1 VARIWYPGRAKAQN
15 HNEDAHQNVLADAS
29 DMTEQDVIM
38 GGKEGLKMKDQ
49 AATVEALRDRITRDI
64 HTALGLSDAK
74 WSYRPLKLILRAPL
88 HRFAQLGTLF
98 DKWVDQLGFAEA
110 ARQALSEYVGNYST
124 CGVEH
129 VPAQGPLLI
138 TANHPGAF
146 DSLLIAASAGRDDLK
161 ILVGDIGFLR
171 GLPSIKKHVVFRTQD
186 LHARVGALRSAIRH
200 LEAGGALLIFPSGR
214 LEPDPEVLPGGQDA
228 LCEWS
233 PSVELM
239 LRRVPE
245 AQVLVTIVSGVLA
258 AACVRNPLPRLW
270 KKATLRL
277 GVAEGLQII
286 QQILFDR
293 QFALSPRVSFAEPV
307 TFEQLHREIGLPG
320 ATEALIERAQS
331 LLAHHTVSGPS
342 TLR

>member
-1 VARIWYPGRAKAQN
+1 MEY
-15 HNEDAHQNVLADAS
+15 
-29 DMTEQDVIM
+29 
-38 GGKEGLKMKDQ
+38 Q
-49 AATVEALRDRITRDI
+49 AATIEALRDRITRDV
-64 HTALGLSDAK
+64 HTALGLSGAK
-74 WSYRPLKLILRAPL
+74 WSYRPLKMLLRAPL
-88 HRFAQLGTLF
+88 HRFAELGARF
-98 DKWVDQLGFAEA
+98 DEWVDQWGIAEA
-110 ARQALSEYVGNYST
+110 ARQALAEYVGDYST
-124 CGVEH
+124 CGAEH
-129 VPAQGPLLI
+129 VPPEGPLLI

-161 ILVGDIGFLR
+161 IVTGEIGFLC
-171 GLPSIKKHVVFRTQD
+171 GLPSIKEHVVFRTQD

-228 LCEWS
+228 LREWS

-258 AACVRNPLPRLW
+258 SACARNPLPRLW
-270 KKATLRL
+270 KKAPLRL

-293 QFALSPRVSFAEPV
+293 QFALSPRVSYARPV
-307 TFEQLHREIGLPG
+307 TFEDLRGAEALPG
-320 ATEALIERAQS
+320 SMEMIIERAQN
-331 LLAHHTVSGPS
+331 LLAQHIASSPF
-342 TLR
+342 L